1 MLTPIFSVLLHVF
14 SPTKGTVFFSVFE
27 DICLGHFIMQRLLM
41 TESSLVEENIK
52 DPTATA
58 TTKEGG
64 ADEGEDEGDRKETI
78 NWGEALE
85 QCGDDEEFL
94 RELLSDLKEEVVQ
107 NHGTI
112 ADALDSTP
120 EDWAD
125 AIRRAAHA
133 IKGAAANLMC
143 HELNHAALVL
153 ESRAKLAITPE
164 TASRELPLTFSFLE
178 QDCARKICGFSI
190 CRQTSSNFIVL
201 CSPADDITDLRKMA
215 TKLRYAVNH
224 YVKFVDSA
232 SS

>member
-85 QCGDDEEFL
+85 QVKLVPRCHT
-94 RELLSDLKEEVVQ
+94 RCSK
-107 NHGTI
+107 I
-112 ADALDSTP
+112 AQS
-120 EDWAD
+120 E
-125 AIRRAAHA
+125 
-133 IKGAAANLMC
+133 C
-143 HELNHAALVL
+143 
-153 ESRAKLAITPE
+153 
-164 TASRELPLTFSFLE
+164 
-178 QDCARKICGFSI
+178 
-190 CRQTSSNFIVL
+190 
-201 CSPADDITDLRKMA
+201 
-215 TKLRYAVNH
+215 
-224 YVKFVDSA
+224 
-232 SS
+232 